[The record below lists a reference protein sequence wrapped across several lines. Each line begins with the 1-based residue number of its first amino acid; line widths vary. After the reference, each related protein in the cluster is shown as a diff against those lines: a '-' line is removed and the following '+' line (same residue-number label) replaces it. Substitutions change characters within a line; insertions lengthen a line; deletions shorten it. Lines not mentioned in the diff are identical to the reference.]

1 MTIKDILDSCEVTQ
15 DEYDNAMNTMQKSA
29 AIHYRRKPNETM
41 ISPYNTVL
49 LSVLKANMNLQFVTG
64 VYGLLTYL
72 TAYLCKPEKV
82 MSELMKKASK
92 EATGEGIRG
101 KLKKIGNV
109 FLTKRE
115 VGMHEAT
122 LRLLSTPFRRSN
134 LFVLYI
140 PSGPQEDRVRM
151 LKSRDILDQ
160 MDPDDTNIFATNMV
174 EKYANRPDELENMCY
189 AEFAT
194 SYINKNVKEIPE
206 DETIGTYT
214 TPVNVDEEELESSN
228 KIITQK

>member
-29 AIHYRRKPNETM
+29 TIHYKRQPNETM

-134 LFVLYI
+134 IFVLYI
-140 PSGPQEDRVRM
+140 PSGPQEDR
-151 LKSRDILDQ
+151 
-160 MDPDDTNIFATNMV
+160 A
-174 EKYANRPDELENMCY
+174 C
-189 AEFAT
+189 
-194 SYINKNVKEIPE
+194 
-206 DETIGTYT
+206 
-214 TPVNVDEEELESSN
+214 
-228 KIITQK
+228 